1 MSDDVTRLLERA
13 DAIEAEAL
21 AGKWLVGRT
30 THAPHYDDCL
40 TCEPVRIAAALAARL
55 RDAEAENARLQT
67 IAHRLAQ
74 CWMYG
79 GWKADT
85 KNERDIEAA
94 MRAIGWWPIPGE
106 TLIERENW
114 VAARAQEARD
124 GTR

>member
-55 RDAEAENARLQT
+55 RDAEAENARLKGIIGQ
-67 IAHRLAQ
+67 ARKALSRFERADVGDCDPLDLA
-74 CWMYG
+74 
-79 GWKADT
+79 KVADHALNLLGT
-85 KNERDIEAA
+85 PSTSESRDA
-94 MRAIGWWPIPGE
+94 
-106 TLIERENW
+106 
-114 VAARAQEARD
+114 
-124 GTR
+124 